1 MFITKKHLPRRAVL
15 KAAGVSLALPFLD
28 AMVPAGTALA
38 QTAAVPRLRTGFFYI
53 PHGAIMGNTSHGP
66 SLDKWTPSGSGATF
80 KLSPILASLEPYK
93 KYVSSFGNLQNAATA
108 GSVHSFTP
116 ATWLSATRP
125 DTGAPRA
132 HMATTLDQVIAKI
145 IGQETP
151 LPSLEVAAETTVQSA
166 AGGGGYYSTLSFRDA
181 ESPLPMEP
189 NPRKVFLQLFGE
201 GDTPQERA
209 TINTRTSSLLDLI
222 LEGTKSLKGN
232 LGNGDRAALDGYLE
246 SVREVERRTQKAGAK
261 DLSALT
267 IPEAPVGEQDAFA
280 EQVKLMF
287 DLVALAYQADL
298 TRVASYIM
306 AAEGTNRTVQPHRY
320 SGFLPSRLTPRQRSD
335 ENRKAGQDPDV
346 APRAVCGLRQE
357 DGGDARRSGI
367 AARSLDLHVRI
378 EHEQQRPTRQ
388 LPGAEHRGWR
398 RQRQD
403 EARWPA
409 YRAAGAHAD
418 RESPPDAASEGRC
431 RTRRVRRQHGH
442 DRGGLRVMAVSLNRR
457 DVLKGALGVFAT
469 WTSSRVLSA
478 QQAFGGVRRLTD
490 QMTVVDGGGSNVLAF
505 FTGEGFV
512 LVDGGAPK
520 SFEKVMASLDAN
532 AKVNTLFN
540 THHHVDQTGNNEM
553 FSAGTKIVA
562 HKRTLEWMSA
572 DHWIQADDRYEKAR
586 PKVARPTE
594 TFLASG
600 SLNTGRRA
608 DRLRVPASGPY
619 ERRYLCP
626 LQECKRSGGGRR
638 GIAAA
643 RSRARLP
650 DRSVDRRARG
660 CDGCPPDARE

>member
-38 QTAAVPRLRTGFFYI
+38 QTVAVPKLRTGFFYI

-66 SLDKWTPSGSGATF
+66 SLDRWTPSGSGASF

-209 TINTRTSSLLDLI
+209 TINTRTNSLLDLI

-232 LGNGDRAALDGYLE
+232 LGNGDRAVLDGYLE
-246 SVREVERRTQKAGAK
+246 SVREVERRTQKAAAK
-261 DLSALT
+261 DLSAFT
-267 IPEAPVGEQDAFA
+267 IPEAPVGELDAFA

-306 AAEGTNRTVQPHRY
+306 AAEGTNRTYNHIGIPDSFHPVSHHAND
-320 SGFLPSRLTPRQRSD
+320 LT
-335 ENRKAGQDPDV
+335 
-346 APRAVCGLRQE
+346 
-357 DGGDARRSGI
+357 
-367 AARSLDLHVRI
+367 RI
-378 EHEQQRPTRQ
+378 EKLAKIQTWHLEQFA
-388 LPGAEHRGWR
+388 GFVKKMAETPDGQGSLLDHSIFMYGSNMSNS
-398 RQRQD
+398 
-403 EARWPA
+403 
-409 YRAAGAHAD
+409 D
-418 RESPPDAASEGRC
+418 R
-431 RTRRVRRQHGH
+431 H
-442 DRGGLRVMAVSLNRR
+442 DNYPEPNI
-457 DVLKGALGVFAT
+457 
-469 WTSSRVLSA
+469 
-478 QQAFGGVRRLTD
+478 
-490 QMTVVDGGGSNVLAF
+490 VVGGGTGKMKLGGQHLVLPERTPIANLHLTLLQKVGVERDRF
-505 FTGEGFV
+505 GDSTG
-512 LVDGGAPK
+512 
-520 SFEKVMASLDAN
+520 
-532 AKVNTLFN
+532 T
-540 THHHVDQTGNNEM
+540 
-553 FSAGTKIVA
+553 I
-562 HKRTLEWMSA
+562 A
-572 DHWIQADDRYEKAR
+572 D
-586 PKVARPTE
+586 V
-594 TFLASG
+594 
-600 SLNTGRRA
+600 
-608 DRLRVPASGPY
+608 
-619 ERRYLCP
+619 
-626 LQECKRSGGGRR
+626 
-638 GIAAA
+638 
-643 RSRARLP
+643 
-650 DRSVDRRARG
+650 
-660 CDGCPPDARE
+660 